1 MITQAG
7 ALNTTALQTP
17 DLYIQIVPP
26 QISLLN
32 GVPTNVVGLV
42 GTAAWGPKNAP
53 VDVSGPLD
61 YARQFGNL
69 QNRKYDMGSALAV
82 ASLQGSAAVYK
93 CVRVSDG
100 TDLAAAFLVG
110 TGGALAGA
118 GTVVSPGTGY
128 STAPVLTVSAPD
140 LPGGV
145 QATAVATVAAGAITG
160 VTFSSGTG
168 YFKPPTIA
176 IGGPGTGGAVAA
188 PAITQFAVA
197 FMSKYTGSAGTGA
210 KVILSTGSA
219 VGTFKVVVAMR
230 GYVPETYDNIAGSG
244 ATFWTNLANAI
255 NLGQNGVR
263 GPSELVVAYAG
274 GLTTA
279 ATAAEYTLAGGTDGA
294 GVNSTHMLGTDVTPR
309 TGMYALRNSRASIA
323 ALVDCDTST
332 TWTTQVAYGLA
343 EGTYMLLVGPSSDT
357 ISNAVSV
364 KNLAGIDSYAAKL
377 CFGDYV
383 YFNDTVNGQVRM
395 ISPQGFFAGMLGN
408 LAPSESS
415 LNKPM
420 QGVVATQKSMTQQPY
435 SSAELQE
442 LALAGIDVITNPIP
456 AGNVFGARMG
466 RNTSSNVVTHGD
478 NYTRMT
484 NYIAATLN
492 AGMGRFVGKT
502 HTSTLRRNAKATLNA
517 FLSGLADQKLIGT
530 ANDEVPYQVVLD
542 DSNNLPSRVA
552 LGYMQADVK
561 VIYLAIVEYFIVN
574 LEGGQSVVITRRD
587 AGPLVAQ
594 A

>member
-32 GVPTNVVGLV
+32 GVPTNIVGLV

-61 YARQFGNL
+61 YASQFGNL

-93 CVRVSDG
+93 CVRVTDG
-100 TDLAAAFLVG
+100 TDLAAAALVG
-110 TGGALAGA
+110 SGGALSGA
-118 GTVVSPGTGY
+118 GVVASGGTGY
-128 STAPVLTVSAPD
+128 ATAPTLTVSAPD
-140 LPGGV
+140 LPGGT
-145 QATAVATVAAGAITG
+145 QATATAVVTAGAITS
-160 VTFSSGTG
+160 VTFAGGTG
-168 YFKPPTIA
+168 YFKKPTVTV
-176 IGGPGTGGAVAA
+176 GGPGTGGAITA
-188 PAITQFAVA
+188 PDPSAFAVGVL
-197 FMSKYTGSAGTGA
+197 SKHTGSAANGA
-210 KVILSTGSA
+210 KLVLSTGSA
-219 VGTFKVVVAMR
+219 VGSFKAVIAMR
-230 GYVPETYDNIAGSG
+230 GYVPEVFDNLTGTG
-244 ATFWTNLANAI
+244 AAFWTALANAI
-255 NLGQNGVR
+255 NLGQNGIR
-263 GPSELVVAYAG
+263 GPSQLMTAYAG
-274 GLTTA
+274 GATTA
-279 ATAAEYTLAGGTDGA
+279 AAAAEYTLAGGTDGA
-294 GVNSTHMLGTDVTPR
+294 NVNSSHMLGSDVSPR

-323 ALVDCDTST
+323 ALVDCDTVST
-332 TWTTQVAYGLA
+332 FTNQIAYGLS

-357 ISNAVSV
+357 VANAISV
-364 KNLAGIDSYAAKL
+364 KNTAGIDSYAAKY

-395 ISPQGFFAGMLGN
+395 ISPQGFFAGILGN
-408 LAPSESS
+408 LSPQESS

-442 LALAGIDVITNPIP
+442 FALNGMDVITNPIP

-466 RNTSSNVVTHGD
+466 RNTSSNAVIHGD

-502 HTSTLRRNAKATLNA
+502 HTPTLRRNAKATLNA
-517 FLSGLADQKLIGT
+517 FLSGLADQGLIGT
-530 ANDEVPYQVVLD
+530 ASGDVPFQVVLD

-561 VIYLAIVEYFIVN
+561 VVYLSIVEFFIVN
-574 LEGGQSVVITRRD
+574 LEGGQSVVISRRD
-587 AGPLVAQ
+587 TGPIVAQ